1 AKYALARDEA
11 AFREVLR
18 RHAGHVW
25 AVCRRELSRT
35 DLAEDAF
42 QATFVALVKQA
53 HQIRADGS
61 LSGWLDT
68 AAERAAI
75 ASRKQESGRAAVEAA
90 APVKVGGE
98 AVTQPREVSEAVR
111 AAVAD
116 LPDRYRLP
124 ITYRYLVGM
133 PPAEVARALG
143 VPEDTGKTRLKR
155 GLQLLRDKLGGQG
168 HWIR

>member
-1 AKYALARDEA
+1 QE
-11 AFREVLR
+11 
-18 RHAGHVW
+18 
-25 AVCRRELSRT
+25 
-35 DLAEDAF
+35 
-42 QATFVALVKQA
+42 TFVILVRQG
-53 HQIRADGS
+53 RRVRGDGS
-61 LSGWLDT
+61 LAGYLD
-68 AAERAAI
+68 AI
-75 ASRKQESGRAAVEAA
+75 ARRTARAIGRKESRRAAVEAA
-90 APVKVGGE
+90 APVKDGGE

-124 ITYRYLVGM
+124 ITYRYLVGL
-133 PPAEVARALG
+133 PPGEGARVLG